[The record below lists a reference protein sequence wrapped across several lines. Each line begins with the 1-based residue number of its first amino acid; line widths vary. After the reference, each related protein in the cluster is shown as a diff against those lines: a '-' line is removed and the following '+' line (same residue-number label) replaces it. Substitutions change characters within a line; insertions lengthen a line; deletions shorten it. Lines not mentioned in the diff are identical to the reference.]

1 MSINLKQACEQFNLP
16 IPLSIQHLLMLRT
29 FHEKEI
35 ILQSGKE
42 IDGLYLLIEGRYY
55 VTTREVTGKELL
67 LRYCNPLSVLGD
79 IEILQDCT
87 IQSDCIASSKCTFI
101 FIPLSVYI
109 TYLQMD
115 GTFTKLLLKELAY
128 KLQTCTISSRV
139 NALASVEARF
149 AAYLCTI
156 YSDSSTKDY
165 IFTSNLNE
173 VASLIGTTKR
183 HLNRIIKTWG
193 EQDII
198 TRTTEGIKI
207 IDFAKLDLYSEDIR
221 YE

>member
-1 MSINLKQACEQFNLP
+1 
-16 IPLSIQHLLMLRT
+16 MLRT